1 MKGIKKAAIVS
12 GQPHD
17 LLLLDYSMPGL
28 NGNEVAKLI
37 RKDKSGL
44 SSLSIVMMGTMKQK
58 QLVTASVQG
67 YLLKPIKRNHLWN
80 AVSALCN
87 TNKAKTAQQNK
98 SGERQQLHVL
108 VAEDNIM
115 NQRILKSIV
124 ERMGHK
130 CAVTSNGLEAI
141 AEWERQPYDVIFMD
155 CRMPLLDGFEATL
168 RIREKEAAKPI
179 KIGVGSSSSTMI
191 QHIPII
197 ALTAD
202 VMHGTRESCLKVGM
216 DDYLS
221 KPVKKVAIEEILQA
235 LVDKKR
241 NLASSG
247 QQSCNSDEFDPMHH
261 KPTILLVEDNEV
273 NIKIGSTILRRHGFD
288 VHVARGG
295 QESVE
300 LVQANPRQYQLILM
314 DMHMPGMDGQ
324 TATEHIREFEEQNGL
339 SPVPIIALTGD
350 TTEGFRGMC
359 LAAGCSEYMPK
370 PIDYPLLVQLC
381 KNLIRCPEAE

>member
-1 MKGIKKAAIVS
+1 
-12 GQPHD
+12 
-17 LLLLDYSMPGL
+17 
-28 NGNEVAKLI
+28 
-37 RKDKSGL
+37 
-44 SSLSIVMMGTMKQK
+44 MKQK

-168 RIREKEAAKPI
+168 RIREKEAANPI